1 MDKNN
6 DSVFLRDGRLAPSPR
21 EALEKEEELL
31 DAWLSEIW
39 KPDATE
45 AESLMFDMAAN
56 GIPIA
61 ENVRIRVCG
70 RDLNNAPDMADIDAR
85 PKPAVEVGVNFSF

>member
-6 DSVFLRDGRLAPSPR
+6 DSVFLRDGRLAPSSE
-21 EALEKEEELL
+21 EALAKEEELL

-39 KPDATE
+39 KPGATE
-45 AESLMFDMAAN
+45 AEERLFDMAAN
-56 GIPIA
+56 GIPVA

-70 RDLNNAPDMADIDAR
+70 RDLNGGHDMANIDAR
-85 PKPAVEVGVNFSF
+85 PNPAVEVGINFSF